1 MSAPPPA
8 TVLPGYPLTRSGA
21 PLPSLEE
28 LAARGPQMWPL
39 LTDAQVQR
47 LRAFGKEATFEAGEL
62 LFEPGQV
69 SDRMFVILEGEL
81 EVVHPRGS
89 SEEMIHVHQAHE
101 FTGEISQ
108 LTGRHILVRGRAK
121 TDLRVLCLDAAHLKA
136 VVQTDGELS
145 ELFMRAYILRR
156 VGLMTGGFGE
166 VVVLGSLD
174 SAATLRVQAFLVRN
188 GNPYGYVDVDRDP
201 DVQALL
207 DQFHV
212 TVSDIPILIC
222 RGEQVLKSPSDA
234 EIAACLGF
242 NPLLDQATVHDVV
255 VVGAGP
261 SGLAAA
267 VYGASEGLDV
277 VVLETVAPGGQ
288 AGSSSKIE
296 NYLGFP
302 TGISGQALGARAFNQ
317 AEKFGAQVR
326 IAESAARLH
335 CDETPFRV
343 ELTDGR
349 TLLGRSVIVATGA
362 EYRKLEVPNLAKF
375 EGAGVYYAATFV
387 EAQRCGDE
395 EAIIIGGGNS
405 AGQAA
410 TFLARSVKHVHML
423 IRGPDLAASMSRYL
437 IRRIEDTPNITLRRH
452 TRVVGLEG
460 ETHLERVTW
469 KDDST
474 GEESTHPVRHLF
486 SMAGAK
492 PNTEWIRNCVAM
504 DEKGFICTG
513 AEITADG
520 LKTGGWSLPRSP
532 MLFET
537 SRAKVFAVGDVR
549 SGSTKRVA
557 SAVGEGSVCIGLV
570 HKVLAE

>member
-1 MSAPPPA
+1 MS
-8 TVLPGYPLTRSGA
+8 TS

-28 LAARGPQMWPL
+28 LAARGPQMWPK
-39 LTDAQVQR
+39 LTEAQIDR
-47 LRAFGKEATFEAGEL
+47 LRAFGEEVAFSAGDV

-69 SDRMFVILEGEL
+69 SERTFVVLEGEL
-81 EVVHPRGS
+81 EVVHPRGT
-89 SEEMIHVHQAHE
+89 SEEMIHVHEPRE

-108 LTGRHILVRGRAK
+108 ITGRHILVRGRAK
-121 TDLRVLCLDAAHLKA
+121 TDLRVLCLDAEHLKA

-145 ELFMRAYILRR
+145 ELFIRAYILRR

-207 DQFHV
+207 DRFHV
-212 TVSDIPILIC
+212 TVGDIPILVC
-222 RGEQVLKSPSDA
+222 RGEEVLKNPSDA

-242 NPLLDQATVHDVV
+242 NPLLDQATVHDIV

-349 TLLGRSVIVATGA
+349 TLLGRSIIVATGA
-362 EYRKLEVPNLAKF
+362 EYRKLEVPDLAKF
-375 EGAGVYYAATFV
+375 EGAGVYYAATFI

-395 EAIIIGGGNS
+395 EAIVIGGGNS

-410 TFLARSVKHVHML
+410 TFLARSVKRVHML

-437 IRRIEDTPNITLRRH
+437 IRRIEETPNITLRRS
-452 TRVVGLEG
+452 TRVIGLEG
-460 ETHLERVTW
+460 DTHLERVTW

-492 PNTEWIRNCVAM
+492 PNTEWVRDCVQM
-504 DEKGFICTG
+504 DDKGFICTG
-513 AEITADG
+513 AEITPEG
-520 LKTGGWSLPRSP
+520 LKKDGWSLPRAP
-532 MLFET
+532 LLFET
-537 SRAKVFAVGDVR
+537 SRPKVFAVGDVR

-570 HKVLAE
+570 HKVLAG